1 MIEMSTKKQ
10 IDLVMGTRPNIIK
23 AAPLYKA
30 LAASDWALPRLVF
43 LQQHTDPALSTQ
55 TMEDVGICQSRV
67 TTIPLF
73 GDHYGDRL
81 GCMVSR
87 YANLLGAGKPDLVTA
102 FGDVDTTLAAAI
114 AAKREHCQL
123 AHVEAGLRS
132 HDRQMP
138 EELNRLMVD
147 SIADLHLTTTAEARD
162 TLLRE
167 GHPESSVHFVGN
179 LMIDSLLATID
190 SGLAEQL
197 CRDLGII
204 PGHFILS
211 TFHRPSNVDSREGL
225 LALTTMLASIAMRL
239 PIVWPMHP
247 RTQAALER
255 EQLLGDLDIP
265 GLLLVPP
272 LRYRDFVALQ
282 SAARAVVTD
291 SGGIQEECAVL
302 GIICLTIRDSTERPD
317 TLSAGNELSK
327 PHAADERLAHLL
339 QAPRTTRQQIQLWD
353 GGTACR
359 ASNVL
364 KTVLNKGT

>member
-1 MIEMSTKKQ
+1 MSTKKH

-55 TMEDVGICQSRV
+55 TMEDVGICQSQV
-67 TTIPLF
+67 TTIPLL
-73 GDHYGDRL
+73 GAHYGDRL

-87 YANLLGAGKPDLVTA
+87 YADLLGAGKPDLVTV

-179 LMIDSLLATID
+179 LMIDSLLDTVDPAQ
-190 SGLAEQL
+190 AQEL
-197 CRDLGII
+197 CAKLGVQ
-204 PGHFILS
+204 PQGFILA
-211 TFHRPSNVDSREGL
+211 TFHRPSNVDSREELQAL
-225 LALTTMLASIAMRL
+225 LQMITHMAQRL
-239 PIVWPMHP
+239 PVVWPLHP
-247 RTQAALER
+247 RTRAVMLR
-255 EQLLGDLDIP
+255 ENMLPQLDIP
-265 GLLLVPP
+265 GLLLIPP
-272 LRYRDFVALQ
+272 LRYREFVSLQ
-282 SAARAVVTD
+282 SCAKLVVTD
-291 SGGIQEECAVL
+291 SGGMQEECAVL
-302 GIICLTIRDSTERPD
+302 NITCLTVRDTTERPG
-317 TLSAGNELSK
+317 TLGNGNELVSTESAI
-327 PHAADERLAHLL
+327 HRLDAHLASPSA
-339 QAPRTTRQQIQLWD
+339 QHSQIDLWD
-353 GGTACR
+353 GNTANR
-359 ASNVL
+359 LARVMRNL
-364 KTVLNKGT
+364 

>member
-1 MIEMSTKKQ
+1 MIEMNTKKN
-10 IDLVMGTRPNIIK
+10 IDLVIGTRPNIIK

-30 LAASDWALPRLVF
+30 LAASDWAVPRLVF

-55 TMEDVGICQSRV
+55 TMEDVGISQSQV
-67 TTIPLF
+67 TTIPLQ

-87 YANLLGAGKPDLVTA
+87 YADLLGEGKPDLVTV

-114 AAKREHCQL
+114 AAKREHCLL

-132 HDRQMP
+132 HDRKMP

-167 GHPESSVHFVGN
+167 GHSESSVHFVGN
-179 LMIDSLLATID
+179 LMIDSLLATVD
-190 SGLAEQL
+190 SSRADQL
-197 CRDLGII
+197 CHDLEVRRNQ
-204 PGHFILS
+204 FVLS
-211 TFHRPSNVDSREGL
+211 TFHRPSNVDSRDGL
-225 LALTTMLASIAMRL
+225 KALIAMLAAMARRL
-239 PIVWPMHP
+239 PIVWPVHP
-247 RTQAALER
+247 RTRAALER
-255 EQLLGDLDIP
+255 EELLPQLEIP

-272 LRYRDFVALQ
+272 LRYRDFVSLQ

-302 GIICLTIRDSTERPD
+302 GITCLTIRNTTERPD
-317 TLSAGNELSK
+317 TLSAGNELCT
-327 PHAADERLAHLL
+327 PGTADERMAHHL
-339 QAPRTTRQQIQLWD
+339 QQPDTTPHTMQLWD
-353 GGTACR
+353 GNTANR
-359 ASNVL
+359 ASAIFRINL
-364 KTVLNKGT
+364 SSNS